1 MTVVI
6 ATTYER
12 QRNLNTALML
22 LIVFLAVQAHQV
34 FPRLEKNLLVNLV
47 IVVTSKGLY
56 EILIKVIYKSINS
69 SEFMLRLYWGPLF
82 LRGCWSY
89 EYTLNGATYFGVW
102 EFDQDTWNFQVVG
115 NGLGAD
121 FRSRTI
127 VRSVSPL
134 IPEQGGYFVLNR
146 RNELSND
153 NALVF
158 SKTTL
163 LLNKP
168 RRAWN
173 LVMTM
178 RATTEIYGGPSD
190 RQLHPNVV
198 FERHPKAKTIEEV
211 IDYLR
216 DKYATPPV
224 S

>member
-1 MTVVI
+1 MTT
-6 ATTYER
+6 TTYER
-12 QRNLNTALML
+12 QRNLNTTVML
-22 LIVFLAVQAHQV
+22 LVVFLAVQAHDLL
-34 FPRLEKNLLVNLV
+34 PTLDRNLLVNVV

-56 EILIKVIYKSINS
+56 EIIIRIIYWAINS
-69 SEFMLRLYWGPLF
+69 NEMLLRLYWGPLF

-89 EYTLNGATYFGVW
+89 EYTLNGNTFFGVW
-102 EFDQDTWNFQVVG
+102 EFDQDIWDFQVVG
-115 NGLGAD
+115 NGLGSD
-121 FRSRTI
+121 FKSRTI
-127 VRSVSPL
+127 VRSVTTL

-168 RRAWN
+168 RRAWQ

-178 RATTEIYGGPSD
+178 RATTEVYGGPSD
-190 RQLHPNVV
+190 RQLHANVV
-198 FERHPKAKTIEEV
+198 FLRHPKAENIEQV

-216 DKYATPPV
+216 DKYGP
-224 S
+224 

>member
-1 MTVVI
+1 MI
-6 ATTYER
+6 TTSYER
-12 QRNLNTALML
+12 QRNLNTTIML
-22 LIVFLAVQAHQV
+22 LVVFIAVQAHQI

-56 EILIKVIYKSINS
+56 EILIKLIYRLINS
-69 SEFMLRLYWGPLF
+69 SEMLLRLYWGPLF

-102 EFDQDTWNFQVVG
+102 EFDQNTWDFQVIG
-115 NGLGAD
+115 NGLSPD
-121 FRSRTI
+121 FHSRTI

-168 RRAWN
+168 RRSWH

-178 RATTEIYGGPSD
+178 RATTEVYGGPSD
-190 RQLHPNVV
+190 RQLHANVV
-198 FERHPKAKTIEEV
+198 FLRHPKAASIEEV

-216 DKYATPPV
+216 DKYSTA